1 MMKNFSITEESA
13 GDASQHS
20 LIKPLRRSAKEL
32 IISNVTEYY
41 RQYILMMILVT
52 LYVIF
57 VVMNLDSDS
66 NQYCKDVTRDF
77 FENGCFQILTEPI
90 TIDNKTFSNP
100 YGYEI
105 STSGACGTYWC
116 QARSCDQ
123 LINLNGTNTDIV
135 QGDDD
140 YYKYDTIEIVN
151 AKNVMVAFY
160 CGYVLATS
168 VLNHATNTVIAVKSK
183 IRPFYMTLAVLVL
196 GIISGTAGVFGKIYL
211 RGESVT
217 NCYLV
222 IAAFSILSLEI
233 NYRSFENIQCMRDF
247 FSEIYLDRILVSD
260 CHDYDLEYNNIMKTR
275 TEKFQSIKVNK
286 KLKDVSTVLEFK
298 LLVEF
303 ACFLAFLVLVFLN
316 LVYYERGEYYRYSV
330 VYVSLSILLLLI
342 LSVMQVSVFND
353 NIFKTEGDLFVKT
366 KLAVSILGFSPTT
379 SLVISIS
386 FTTFLNLFNFL
397 YANYNLCTFV

>member
-1 MMKNFSITEESA
+1 MKNFSIGEEIT
-13 GDASQHS
+13 GDVSQES
-20 LIKPLRRSAKEL
+20 LIKPPGRFAKEL
-32 IISNVTEYY
+32 IISNIIEYY
-41 RQYILMMILVT
+41 RQYIFMMILVT

-66 NQYCKDVTRDF
+66 NQYCKNATRDF
-77 FENGCFQILTEPI
+77 FENGCFQIVTRPVTVENQTL
-90 TIDNKTFSNP
+90 SVP
-100 YGYEI
+100 YDYEI

-116 QARSCDQ
+116 QARSCNQ
-123 LINLNGTNTDIV
+123 IIHLNGTNTDIV
-135 QGDDD
+135 PKVDD
-140 YYKYDTIEIVN
+140 YYEYDTVEIVN

-160 CGYVLATS
+160 CCYVLATS
-168 VLNHATNTVIAVKSK
+168 VLNHATNSVIAVKSK
-183 IRPFYMTLAVLVL
+183 ISPVYMTLAVLVL
-196 GIISGTAGVFGKIYL
+196 VIISATAGVFGKIYL

-222 IAAFSILSLEI
+222 IAAFSVLSLEI

-247 FSEIYLDRILVSD
+247 FSEIYLGRILVSD
-260 CHDYDLEYNNIMKTR
+260 CHDYDLEYNKIMKTR

-316 LVYYERGEYYRYSV
+316 LVYYERHEYYRYSV

-379 SLVISIS
+379 HLVISIS
-386 FTTFLNLFNFL
+386 FTTFLNLFIFL
-397 YANYNLCTFV
+397 YTNYNLCTNI